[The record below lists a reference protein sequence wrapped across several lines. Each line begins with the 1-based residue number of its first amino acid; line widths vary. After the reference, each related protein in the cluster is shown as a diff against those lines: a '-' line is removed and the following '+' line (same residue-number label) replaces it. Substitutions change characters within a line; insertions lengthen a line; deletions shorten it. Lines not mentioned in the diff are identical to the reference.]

1 MINAE
6 RTGAA
11 GAGTVSTR
19 LTAAMYLRISS
30 EDSDTGHS
38 TKLESDSIANQRS
51 LLSAFISRTPELES
65 ADILEFCDDGWS
77 GKILNA
83 RLSGKCWNRPE
94 AGISSASW

>member
-6 RTGAA
+6 RTGTSA
-11 GAGTVSTR
+11 GK
-19 LTAAMYLRISS
+19 LKAAMYLRISS
-30 EDSDTGHS
+30 EDSDVGHS
-38 TKLESDSIANQRS
+38 AKTESDSIANQRS

-77 GKILNA
+77 GTTLNA